1 MVVTFPAPMNL
12 IPQSVK
18 DGFVRAIRP
27 VARALINGGVTPN
40 ALTTFGLLIIIAAA
54 TAFAQNNV
62 RLGGL
67 LLLFSGLFDIL
78 DGEVA
83 RQGKM
88 GTVFGAFYDSTL
100 DRLGEA
106 VLFGGVALF
115 FLQGGVPPERETVA
129 VGIAIVALVASLLV
143 SYTRARAE
151 GLGVECRVGIAARTE
166 RLLAIGAP
174 TALFGAGK
182 DGALVFWIVVLLAV
196 VTAVT
201 VIQRI
206 VHVARATREP
216 SGPAAR
222 TRETVP
228 RHAAAMRKGH

>member
-1 MVVTFPAPMNL
+1 MNL

-18 DGFVRAIRP
+18 DGFVQAIRP
-27 VARALINGGVTPN
+27 VARTLIRSGITPN
-40 ALTTFGLLIIIAAA
+40 ALTTLGLLVVIASA
-54 TAFAQNNV
+54 TAFAASNV
-62 RLGGL
+62 HLGGW

-106 VLFGGVALF
+106 ALFGGLALF
-115 FLQGGVPPERETVA
+115 FVQGGVPPERVTVA
-129 VGIAIVALVASLLV
+129 VAVALVALVASMLV

-174 TALFGAGK
+174 TAFFGAGN
-182 DGALVFWIVVLLAV
+182 DGAIVFWIVVLLAV

-201 VIQRI
+201 VVQRI
-206 VHVARATREP
+206 VHVARSTREP
-216 SGPAAR
+216 TERPAR
-222 TRETVP
+222 TRTTVP
-228 RHAAAMRKGH
+228 GHVAAIRKGP